1 MREDTGTAICLRL
14 LPVWAFDQLADFFGL
29 NNAMDSFT
37 GRAPANDA

>member
-1 MREDTGTAICLRL
+1 MPFMVSRLPALRL

-29 NNAMDSFT
+29 INVMDSFT